1 MPRMQLSIRFAIS
14 NGTKVEI
21 YCNILANYGSW
32 IYIQANS
39 DESVEKC
46 ESVEK
51 FHHIWRH
58 VKIYKNW
65 QNPLHVHFWSS
76 GQAIQSRN
84 TETLCLYASYLT
96 ILMNFCKSED
106 KRLFECISYDQSNM

>member
-1 MPRMQLSIRFAIS
+1 MPRMQLAIRFAIS

-58 VKIYKNW
+58 VEIYKNW
-65 QNPLHVHFWSS
+65 QNPLHIS
-76 GQAIQSRN
+76 GLLN
-84 TETLCLYASYLT
+84 KLYKVETQKHYVYASYLT